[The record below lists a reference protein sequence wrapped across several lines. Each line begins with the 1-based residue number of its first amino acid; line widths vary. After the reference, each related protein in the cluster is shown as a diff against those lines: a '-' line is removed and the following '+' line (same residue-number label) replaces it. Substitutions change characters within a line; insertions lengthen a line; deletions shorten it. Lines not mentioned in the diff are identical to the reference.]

1 MLDNDGGF
9 ATPVPP
15 VPSREVVEAYFK
27 RGPKDGMFMVWVAE
41 GHAMLR
47 TLLAEVE
54 RLTKLVA
61 EQGRLK

>member
-1 MLDNDGGF
+1 
-9 ATPVPP
+9 
-15 VPSREVVEAYFK
+15 
-27 RGPKDGMFMVWVAE
+27 MFMVWVAE